1 MSNEEK
7 GSYIYWSEGNGSEKN
22 EAMEKAAKNYSSYD
36 GIKTNASYRSYI
48 DIEPNI
54 SVRDSYGYNDYYSF
68 RRNESPASAT
78 KRAIKQCMKAYEKV
92 GIIKNIIDLMGDFAS
107 QGITIHHKDQK
118 VQNFYNKWWE
128 KVDGVER
135 SERFLNLLYR
145 SGNVVIYKRSGKVNK
160 KRQAEMS
167 KAKEDISYKK
177 LQYDKKVIPLKYD
190 FLDPQ
195 VIEIKNS
202 QAGILSDSPDFFMRV
217 TKGKKPLKET
227 ESVYSSLPV
236 PDNQNSSIQLI
247 PLPKEKLEVFY
258 YKKDDWKEWANPM
271 INPIIDD
278 IMMLEKMKL
287 ADLSALDGAISN
299 IRVWRLGSLE
309 HRILPSREAID
320 KLRDILA
327 ANVGGG
333 TMDLVWGPEIDF
345 KESNT
350 QIYKFLGNEKYGP
363 VLSSIYGGIGI
374 PPTLTGL
381 AGQSGGFTNNFISL
395 KTLIERLEYGRSLL
409 KKFWMKELEIVA
421 KAMGFKEVP
430 VLHFDKM
437 ILNDE
442 ASEKKLLLDLADRNI
457 ISIETLRERF
467 GEIDSV
473 ETNRVSKEDKLRN
486 KKKIP
491 PKAGPYNNPE
501 HEYEYKKIG
510 LNKGEIGIQDVTD
523 LEPRYPEVNQVKEN
537 PQEKKTN
544 PNSPGR
550 PKNSKDVTK
559 RKQKKVL
566 PRSKANANLMIW
578 ATEAQREIANIVNPA
593 ILSSYNK
600 KTLRELSKAEFN
612 QLEKIKF
619 YTLCGLE
626 PNSSVESSDIVEA
639 LESVSSVD
647 SSFIVIFD
655 KLYSDFV
662 QENGKQPATD
672 DLRQIHVMSYW
683 LKYFSE
689 N

>member
-1 MSNEEK
+1 MTEK
-7 GSYIYWSEGNGSEKN
+7 NSYIHWAEGNEFAKSD
-22 EAMEKAAKNYSSYD
+22 AMEKAGSNYESYD
-36 GIKTNASYRSYI
+36 GVKANASYRSYI

-54 SVRDSYGYNDYYSF
+54 SVRDSYTADDYYSF
-68 RRNESPASAT
+68 RRNESPAAST
-78 KRAIKQCMKAYEKV
+78 KRAIKQCMKAYDKV

-107 QGITIHHKDQK
+107 QGITIHHPNEK

-167 KAKEDISYKK
+167 KGKEDIALKK
-177 LQYDKKVIPLKYD
+177 LQYSSKTIPLKYD

-195 VIEIKNS
+195 IIDIKNN
-202 QAGILSDSPDFFMRV
+202 QAGILSDNPEFLMRV
-217 TKGKKPLKET
+217 SKSKKQIKEE
-227 ESVYSSLPV
+227 ESVLSSLPASERK
-236 PDNQNSSIQLI
+236 NSNSHLVS
-247 PLPKEKLEVFY
+247 LPQDKIEVFY

-271 INPIIDD
+271 ISPIIDD
-278 IMMLEKMKL
+278 INMLEKMKL
-287 ADLSALDGAISN
+287 ADMSALDGAISN
-299 IRVWRLGSLE
+299 IRVWKLGSLE

-363 VLSSIYGGIGI
+363 VLSAIYGGIGI

-457 ISIETLRERF
+457 ISIETIRERF

-473 ETNRVSKEDKLRN
+473 ETSRVRKEDKLRD
-486 KKKIP
+486 KDKIP

-501 HEYEYKKIG
+501 QDYEYKKLS

-523 LEPRYPEVNQVKEN
+523 LEPRYPKVNEVKTN
-537 PQEKKTN
+537 PQEKNKN
-544 PNSPGR
+544 PNAPGR

-559 RKQKKVL
+559 RKQKTVL
-566 PRSKANANLMIW
+566 PRSKANVNLMIW
-578 ATEAQREIANIVNPA
+578 ATDVQNRISDIVSPA
-593 ILSSYNK
+593 ILASYNK
-600 KTLRELSKAEFN
+600 KTLRELSKAEFSL
-612 QLEKIKF
+612 LEKIKF
-619 YTLCGLE
+619 RTLCGIE
-626 PNSSVESSDIVEA
+626 PNSDVSEASIVESLENVADI
-639 LESVSSVD
+639 D

-655 KLYSDFV
+655 KLYSDFI
-662 QENGKQPATD
+662 QENSKQPSTD
-672 DLRQIHVMSYW
+672 ELRQIHVMSYW